1 MTDEQI
7 KTLLEI
13 NQPSDIKSFAI
24 SSIYEDD
31 HQQCT
36 DVIINGVPVEFLWY
50 DNVGFVEYW
59 EESPKA
65 FDKLQSAIMS
75 FVRMKLD
82 ESEFDEVCSEQHSEW
97 RDKVEDFFMR

>member
-13 NQPSDIKSFAI
+13 NQPSDIKSFTI

-31 HQQCT
+31 HQQCAE
-36 DVIINGVPVEFLWY
+36 VIINGVPLEFLWY

-65 FDKLQSAIMS
+65 FGKLRGAIKVAVQMW
-75 FVRMKLD
+75 LENID
-82 ESEFDEVCSEQHSEW
+82 EEDWSEQHKIWLTEI
-97 RDKVEDFFMR
+97 EAYFE